1 MHHTHT
7 QKYLY
12 GPCNHLPSIYI
23 FILAKPEIL
32 INYCFLNQM
41 YTVIIQSHGE
51 EILVGIE
58 APKQQ
63 SQ

>member
-1 MHHTHT
+1 M
-7 QKYLY
+7 
-12 GPCNHLPSIYI
+12 NHAIICLIYI
-23 FILAKPEIL
+23 CIQAKPEIL